1 MIFKPTAPN
10 KILAQQRGPIGGLG
24 DSRFAY
30 VPHDKHTLDG
40 FRARMEQYRAEMAL
54 KGK

>member
-1 MIFKPTAPN
+1 MQRATKYLRAVQPKPA
-10 KILAQQRGPIGGLG
+10 PIGGLS
-24 DSRFAY
+24 DKRFVY
-30 VPHDKHTLDG
+30 VKHADHTLDG